1 MQEALERAM
10 AELVFGPALDPAD
23 HDGVLRW
30 LERSGVTREDSAAI
44 LESDL
49 TRLFV
54 YRDLIRGTLW
64 EAMDVSM
71 PRVVARLG
79 DVFEEYFDRF
89 LLERGTRTHYL
100 RDATPELLDFCE
112 PLWKDD
118 PRVPAYMMQLARH
131 EYVQIE
137 VGAMQAGSPDQE
149 PAELDLEAPLAF
161 VEAVRLMRYDWALH
175 ELPED
180 PNDETIPV
188 ERPTALFVYRNPE
201 HEVGRRHPRTG
212 PRWRSAGAR
221 HHLGLPDP
229 RCRAGRRRPLRHG
242 QAPERSGPARRP
254 VGCKTRKGR
263 MKQRE
268 ALCSPAMCSK
278 GARS

>member
-201 HEVGRRHPRTG
+201 HEVRYLELTPLAAAILERAL
-212 PRWRSAGAR
+212 AG
-221 HHLGLPDP
+221 
-229 RCRAGRRRPLRHG
+229 
-242 QAPERSGPARRP
+242 
-254 VGCKTRKGR
+254 
-263 MKQRE
+263 E
-268 ALCSPAMCSK
+268 ALGHAITSACQTQGVALDDAVLSGTAKLLSDLAQR
-278 GARS
+278 GALLGTRPGKDA